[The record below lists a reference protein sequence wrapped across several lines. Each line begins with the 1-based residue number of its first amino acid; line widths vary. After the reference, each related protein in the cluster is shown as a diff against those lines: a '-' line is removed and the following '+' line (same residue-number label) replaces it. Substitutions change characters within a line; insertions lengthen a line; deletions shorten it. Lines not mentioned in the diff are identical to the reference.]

1 MSVTNWLAL
10 VIIGEHIKQRIIMAL
25 VSAHDLA
32 KSFGADDIFEGISVS
47 IPHGARIALVGPNGS
62 GKTTLLNLL
71 AKADTPTEGTVTHAR
86 GLTIGFLP
94 QESSFSIAGKHA
106 LFEEM
111 LTAFADLLE
120 QEARLN
126 ELADQLARLPDDETL
141 LEAYGK
147 AQESF
152 ELNGGY
158 EYTTRIG
165 QVLGGLGFDEVDFD
179 RPVEQLSGGQ
189 KTRALLARLLLENPN
204 LLILDEPTNHLDIQA
219 IEWLE
224 RWLKTY
230 EGALLL
236 VSHDRYFMDSVVDHV
251 WELIFG
257 QIENYRGNYS
267 HYVQQRGERHA
278 RLLEEYRRQQE
289 FIAREKDYIQR
300 NIAGQ
305 NTRQAQGRRK
315 RLERYLRDEA
325 ITRPR
330 EQHTMR
336 IDLQSRRRSGDE
348 VLITRDLVIGYHDD
362 KIPLFEVPDITLYRG
377 ECAALIGPNGAGKTT
392 FIKTILNQIEPLA
405 GKSRLGASVEIGYFA
420 QAHEQLNLNR
430 TVLDELLAEKNLPV
444 GEARNY
450 LAQFLFTGDD
460 IDKPVGALSGGERG
474 RLALARLALRGANL
488 LLLDEPTNHLDIPSQ
503 EILEAVLANF
513 QGTILLVSHDR
524 YLIRRLA
531 TQIWALDVPRR
542 PADGKTQL
550 IVYEGPYSDYISERD
565 GNAVA
570 QEQAPAKK
578 PSPKSKRQASAEDRQ
593 NVLSPYHR
601 KKRLVLVEGEINRLE
616 VELVNLSGALEAAS
630 AAGDVDKVARLG
642 EAYSQAESD
651 LETLI
656 LEWETLAADI

>member
-1 MSVTNWLAL
+1 MT
-10 VIIGEHIKQRIIMAL
+10 L

-32 KSFGADDIFEGISVS
+32 RSFGANDIFEGISVS
-47 IPHGARIALVGPNGS
+47 IPHDARIALVGPNGS

-71 AKADTPTEGTVTHAR
+71 AKSDTPTEGTVTYAR

-94 QESSFSIAGKHA
+94 QESSFSIAGTHT

-120 QEARLN
+120 QESRLN
-126 ELADQLARLPDDETL
+126 KLADQLAQLPDDETL

-165 QVLGGLGFDEVDFD
+165 QVLGGLGFDETDFD

-257 QIENYRGNYS
+257 KIETYRGSYS
-267 HYVQQRGERHA
+267 HYIQQRGERHA
-278 RLLEEYRRQQE
+278 HLLTEYRHQQE
-289 FIAREKDYIQR
+289 FIAKEQEYIQR

-348 VLITRDLVIGYHDD
+348 VLITRSLVIGYHDD

-392 FIKTILNQIEPLA
+392 FIKTILNQLKPLE

-420 QAHEQLNLNR
+420 QAHEMLDPQR
-430 TVLDELLAEKNLPV
+430 TVLAELLVEKNIPV

-460 IDKPVGALSGGERG
+460 IDKPVAALSGGERG

-503 EILEAVLANF
+503 EILETVLANF

-531 TQIWALDVPRR
+531 TQIWALDIPHSST
-542 PADGKTQL
+542 DGKTRL

-565 GNAVA
+565 GNAAA

-578 PSPKSKRQASAEDRQ
+578 PSQKSKRQASAEDRQ
-593 NVLSPYHR
+593 NTLSPYHR
-601 KKRLVLVEGEINRLE
+601 KKRLVFVEGEINRLE
-616 VELVNLSGALEAAS
+616 VELVNLSGALESAS
-630 AAGDVDKVARLG
+630 AAGDVDEVARLG

-651 LETLI
+651 LDTLM
-656 LEWETLAADI
+656 LEWEALAADI

>member
-1 MSVTNWLAL
+1 
-10 VIIGEHIKQRIIMAL
+10 MAL
-25 VSAHDLA
+25 VTAHDLA
-32 KSFGADDIFEGISVS
+32 RSFGADDIFEGISVS
-47 IPHGARIALVGPNGS
+47 IPHSARIALVGPNGS

-71 AKADTPTEGTVTHAR
+71 AKSDTPTEGTVTHAR

-94 QESSFSIAGKHA
+94 QESSFSIAGTYT

-111 LTAFADLLE
+111 LTVFDDLLE

-126 ELADQLARLPDDETL
+126 RLADQLAQLPDDETL

-158 EYTTRIG
+158 EYTTHIR
-165 QVLGGLGFDEVDFD
+165 QVLGGLGFDETDFD

-224 RWLKTY
+224 RWLKTF

-236 VSHDRYFMDSVVDHV
+236 VSHDRYFMDSIVDHV

-257 QIENYRGNYS
+257 RLETYRGNYS
-267 HYVQQRGERHA
+267 HYVQQRAERHA
-278 RLLEEYRRQQE
+278 HLLTEYRRQQE
-289 FIAREKDYIQR
+289 FITKEKDYIQR

-315 RLERYLRDEA
+315 RLERYLRDET

-330 EQHTMR
+330 EQHTMH

-392 FIKTILNQIEPLA
+392 FIKTILDRLDPLE
-405 GKSRLGASVEIGYFA
+405 GKSKLGASVEVGYFA
-420 QAHEQLNLNR
+420 QAHEQLNLER
-430 TVLDELLAEKNLPV
+430 TVLDELLVEKNLPV

-450 LAQFLFTGDD
+450 LARFLFTGDD

-474 RLALARLALRGANL
+474 RLAMARLALRGANL

-513 QGTILLVSHDR
+513 DGTILLVSHDR

-542 PADGKTQL
+542 PADGRTQL
-550 IVYEGPYSDYISERD
+550 VVYEGPYSDYISERD
-565 GNAVA
+565 GNAAA
-570 QEQAPAKK
+570 QEQAPAQK
-578 PSPKSKRQASAEDRQ
+578 PSQKSKRQASAEDRQ
-593 NVLSPYHR
+593 NALSPYHR
-601 KKRLVLVEGEINRLE
+601 KKRLIMVEGEINRLE

-630 AAGDVDKVARLG
+630 AAGDVGEVARLG
-642 EAYSQAESD
+642 EAYSRAEVD
-651 LETLI
+651 LDALMR
-656 LEWETLAADI
+656 EWETLAADI